1 MFTVSRSIEID
12 AGHRVP
18 FHASKCRHLHGH
30 RWKVIAIA
38 EAEETVDSATGA
50 ADSGMVVDFGVLK
63 QVLMEEINDVFDH
76 RFMVWQDDPLAEILI
91 RATEE
96 DTQPAEFLV
105 SEGGPGEMGRCR
117 KDLRDSIVIVP
128 VIPTAE
134 ELARYWAG
142 LVAPRLRELSG
153 DQVSL
158 KRLDVWE
165 TPNSCASY
173 ELAWEPLL

>member
-1 MFTVSRSIEID
+1 MFTVSRSIDID

-38 EAEETVDSATGA
+38 EAEETVDSAEGA

-76 RFMVWQDDPLAEILI
+76 RFLLWQEDPLAEILL
-91 RATEE
+91 RAGTAESIPPAAFLESEE
-96 DTQPAEFLV
+96 VT
-105 SEGGPGEMGRCR
+105 GPNLARQ
-117 KDLRDSIVIVP
+117 DLEESIVVVP

-153 DQVSL
+153 DRVSL

-173 ELAWEPLL
+173 ELAWEPRL

>member
-63 QVLMEEINDVFDH
+63 QTLMEEIDNVFDH
-76 RFMVWQDDPLAEILI
+76 RFILWQDDPLAEILQ
-91 RATEE
+91 RAADEVVP
-96 DTQPAEFLV
+96 PAGFLE
-105 SEGGPGEMGRCR
+105 SEVVAGVGGCR
-117 KDLRDSIVIVP
+117 MDLGNSIVIVP

-142 LVAPRLRELSG
+142 LIATRLRELSG

-158 KRLDVWE
+158 KCLDVWE